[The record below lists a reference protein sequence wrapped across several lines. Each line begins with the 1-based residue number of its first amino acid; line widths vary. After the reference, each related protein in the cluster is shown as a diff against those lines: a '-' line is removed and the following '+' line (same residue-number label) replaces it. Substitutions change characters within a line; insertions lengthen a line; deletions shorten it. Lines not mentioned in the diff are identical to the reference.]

1 MPCGARAADRPQG
14 QSDRLRASPFDAT
27 LVRYPKGRYSA
38 KWSGNMTYRK
48 PNLAEHFPNEE
59 QPRQPP
65 RPDEGPRHPDPPPDE
80 HQPQQ
85 PPRPED
91 EPNKKRPHDEPP
103 FPKPPLPPG

>member
-1 MPCGARAADRPQG
+1 MVIRNTGFSERP
-14 QSDRLRASPFDAT
+14 
-27 LVRYPKGRYSA
+27 
-38 KWSGNMTYRK
+38 
-48 PNLAEHFPNEE
+48 PNEE

-65 RPDEGPRHPDPPPDE
+65 RPEDDPMQPDPPPDE

-91 EPNKKRPHDEPP
+91 EPNKKRPHDIPP